1 MIRKTF
7 KYFIFFLSFLYI
19 KNKSNFCLQKSFYE
33 LFYCC
38 SIHIKCN
45 SFYIFNPSKFKDSS
59 FKELIDYE
67 NNVPKIRIK
76 KIPFKKIEKIN
87 KPNISKEII
96 NRDMT
101 YNEFL
106 KKDDLR
112 YLYQNEIDKLFF
124 KKYEY
129 LKNLPFNNS
138 NKDEQYYSDTVR
150 FLYNEYEKSFKFDKN
165 SEEIPK
171 VCNGSIDVAWT
182 FVNASDPIWQIDFN
196 KTQKNDS
203 SGFYRD
209 YGGLKYSMRS
219 VYKYVKYA
227 KNWFVIISGESQIPK
242 FLNLSFDINTN
253 SYNLNYKYDDHEKK
267 INIHFIYHRDIFP
280 NKKVLPNFASD
291 SIESAFAFIPNI
303 SECFIYLND
312 DFFIGNK
319 LTPSFFINNNNKL
332 NLFKGFRFSPYI
344 DGNNWDNSVYYTN
357 RLLNK
362 DFGEKRS
369 LYPMHACY
377 FWRKSILLDLNKK
390 YKIQHSLNRYHKFRQ
405 NTNIVIPFLHSN
417 YALEMGFGDEVFPK
431 DNWFKYFKIED
442 DFESVDRIKNALKK
456 YRKKLKCFCVNDGAG
471 EIKNNTNVFKDFEN
485 LMENIFPEKLP
496 FEI

>member
-1 MIRKTF
+1 MIKNF
-7 KYFIFFLSFLYI
+7 LYYFILLLLYLNI
-19 KNKSNFCLQKSFYE
+19 NNKSICLKKTFYE

-45 SFYIFNPSKFKDSS
+45 SFYIYNFNKFKDSS
-59 FKELIDYE
+59 FNEIINYE
-67 NNVPKIRIK
+67 NNINIITIK
-76 KIPFKKIEKIN
+76 KIPFKKIDKAN
-87 KPNISKEII
+87 NPKISKEII
-96 NRDMT
+96 HRNMT
-101 YNEFL
+101 YTEFL
-106 KKDDLR
+106 QKDDLR
-112 YLYQNEIDKLFF
+112 YLYQREINELFK

-150 FLYNEYEKSFKFDKN
+150 FLYNEIDKSFKFDKK
-165 SEEIPK
+165 SEKIPQI
-171 VCNGSIDVAWT
+171 CNGSIDVAWT
-182 FVNASDPIWQIDFN
+182 FVNASDPIWQIEYN
-196 KTQKNDS
+196 KTNKNDS
-203 SGFYRD
+203 AGFYRD

-219 VYKYVKYA
+219 VYKYIKYA

-242 FLNLSFDINTN
+242 FLNLSYDLETN
-253 SYNLNYKYDDHEKK
+253 SYKLNYKFDDNEKK

-312 DFFIGNK
+312 DFFIGSK
-319 LTPSFFINNNNKL
+319 LTPSFFIKENNKL
-332 NLFKGFRFSPYI
+332 NLFKGFRLSPYI

-362 DFGEKRS
+362 DFGVKRR

-390 YKIQHSLNRYHKFRQ
+390 YKVQHSLNRYHKFRK

-417 YALEMGFGDEVFPK
+417 YALEMGYGDEVFPK
-431 DNWFKYFKIED
+431 DNWFKYFKIQD
-442 DFESVDRIKNALKK
+442 DFESVNRIKNFLNKHK
-456 YRKKLKCFCVNDGAG
+456 NKVKCFCVNDGVG
-471 EIKNNTNVFKDFEN
+471 ELKNNTNVFQDFEKV
-485 LMENIFPEKLP
+485 MEEIFPEKLP